1 MTSLLGRRF
10 TIRTGVL
17 FQIGGCECISDQ
29 IRKDIG
35 AKILYEILMRGVYDL
50 GVPFLGLAQI
60 RTALVNVLGVGI
72 CVGPIDIKI
81 GNGTSIFIGVQSA
94 L

>member
-1 MTSLLGRRF
+1 MTSLLGGRF

-35 AKILYEILMRGVYDL
+35 AKILYEILMGGVYEF

-60 RTALVNVLGVGI
+60 RNALINVLGVGI
-72 CVGPIDIKI
+72 CVGHLAKK
-81 GNGTSIFIGVQSA
+81 
-94 L
+94 